1 MRRWAVTDRSV
12 SEQILEEQR
21 VFAETLDGQEEKR
34 RELQV
39 PALLPADGLAHKISE
54 IGSFFTAP

>member
-21 VFAETLDGQEEKR
+21 VFAETLDG
-34 RELQV
+34 LM
-39 PALLPADGLAHKISE
+39 LY
-54 IGSFFTAP
+54 